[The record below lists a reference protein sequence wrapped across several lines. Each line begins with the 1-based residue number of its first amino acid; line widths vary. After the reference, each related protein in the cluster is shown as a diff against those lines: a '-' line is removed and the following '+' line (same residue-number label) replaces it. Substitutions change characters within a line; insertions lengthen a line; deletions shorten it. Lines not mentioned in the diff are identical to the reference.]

1 MSENDQKQNSP
12 DNIPT
17 ALVKEKKTL
26 SLIWLIPL
34 VALAIGVWLTIKAI
48 NEKGPTVTITFKSAE
63 GLNAGK
69 TKVKYKNVDVGLVE
83 EIQFGEDLSNVE
95 VIVSLSPDMRKYL
108 TAEGT
113 QFWVVRARLAGG
125 KVSGLGTILS
135 GAYISMQ
142 PGSPGKKMRHFTG
155 LDTPPP
161 LKIDIPGTRYVLT
174 SPTLSSLDIGTSIFY
189 RKLKV
194 GEVVNY
200 ELDEKNDS
208 IRIEVFIQSPYDRHV
223 HENTRFWNASGIS
236 AEFGA
241 DGVEIKTESIGAILT
256 GGIAF
261 GKPDKLGKQ
270 SIAEEGHEFYLFR
283 SEKSAFEKQYIKK
296 EQYLVYFDGSVRG
309 LDIGSPV
316 TVLGMHAGEVI
327 DMRLEY
333 DLRDSSFKIPVLLE
347 MESERLSIIGQDTG
361 MDLPTLEELVRRG
374 LRAQLRSGSLLTGQ
388 LLIDLNMYENAEPAK
403 VSYEE
408 GVAVLPTIPTSL
420 DAIKSSLQALM
431 NKIEKMPLEEIG
443 QNLNGTLEGIN
454 KLTNSV
460 DLRDTLANLNKASA
474 QLNET
479 LKQAENVAAGFDESS
494 PAYQD
499 IRKTMNELSAAA
511 RSLRL
516 MMDYLERHP
525 EALIKGK

>member
-1 MSENDQKQNSP
+1 MSEKNQQHNIA
-12 DNIPT
+12 DNIPK
-17 ALVKEKKTL
+17 AVVKEKRTL

-34 VALAIGVWLTIKAI
+34 VALAIGIWLTVKAI

-63 GLNAGK
+63 GLKAGK
-69 TKVKYKNVDVGLVE
+69 TKIKYKNVDVGQVE
-83 EIQFGEDLSNVE
+83 EIHFGEDLSNVE
-95 VIVSLSPDMRKYL
+95 VRASLSPDMRKYL
-108 TAEGT
+108 TDEDT

-155 LDTPPP
+155 LDSPPP
-161 LKIDIPGTRYVLT
+161 LKMDIPGTRYVLT

-194 GEVVNY
+194 GEVIDY
-200 ELDEKNDS
+200 QLDDKDDN
-208 IRIEVFIQSPYDRHV
+208 IRIEVFIRSPYDSHV
-223 HENTRFWNASGIS
+223 YKNTRFWNASGIS

-261 GKPDKLGKQ
+261 GKPDKVAKAAVALQ
-270 SIAEEGHEFYLFR
+270 GHEFYLFKN
-283 SEKSAFEKQYIKK
+283 EKKAFEKQYIKK

-309 LDIGSPV
+309 LTIGSPV
-316 TVLGMHAGEVI
+316 TVLGMHAGQVI

-347 MESERLSIIGQDTG
+347 MESERLSIIGHESG

-388 LLIDLNMYENAEPAK
+388 LLIDLNIYENAAPAE
-403 VSYEE
+403 VSYEQ
-408 GVAVLPTIPTSL
+408 GVAVLPSIPTSL

-431 NKIEKMPLEEIG
+431 NKIEKMPLDEIG
-443 QNLNGTLEGIN
+443 HNLNGALEGIN
-454 KLTNSV
+454 KLANSSDV
-460 DLRDTLANLNKASA
+460 HDTLSNLNKASL

-479 LKQAENVAAGFDESS
+479 LKKAEGVAAGFVEGS

-499 IRKTMNELSAAA
+499 IRRTMNELSTAA

>member
-1 MSENDQKQNSP
+1 MSEKNQQHIVA
-12 DNIPT
+12 DNIPV
-17 ALVKEKKTL
+17 AVVKEKRTL

-34 VALAIGVWLTIKAI
+34 VALAIGIWLTVKAI
-48 NEKGPTVTITFKSAE
+48 NEKGPTVTISFKSAE
-63 GLNAGK
+63 GLKAGK
-69 TKVKYKNVDVGLVE
+69 TKIKYKNVDVGQVE
-83 EIQFGEDLSNVE
+83 EIHFGEDLSSV
-95 VIVSLSPDMRKYL
+95 VVRASLSPDMRKYL
-108 TAEGT
+108 TDEGT

-155 LDTPPP
+155 LDSPPP
-161 LKIDIPGTRYVLT
+161 LKMDIPGTRYVLT

-194 GEVVNY
+194 GEVINY
-200 ELDEKNDS
+200 QLNDKEDN
-208 IRIEVFIQSPYDRHV
+208 IRIEVFIRSPYDSHV
-223 HENTRFWNASGIS
+223 YKNTRFWNASGIS

-261 GKPDKLGKQ
+261 GKPDKVAKVAGAL
-270 SIAEEGHEFYLFR
+270 EGHEFYLFKN
-283 SEKSAFEKQYIKK
+283 EKKAFEKQYIKK

-309 LDIGSPV
+309 LTIGSPV

-347 MESERLSIIGQDTG
+347 MESERLSIIGHESG

-388 LLIDLNMYENAEPAK
+388 LLIDLNVYENAEPAK
-403 VSYEE
+403 VSYEK

-443 QNLNGTLEGIN
+443 QNLNGALEGVN
-454 KLTNSV
+454 KLANSGDV
-460 DLRDTLANLNKASA
+460 RDTLSNLNKASL

-479 LKQAENVAAGFDESS
+479 LKKAEGVAAGFDEGS

-499 IRKTMNELSAAA
+499 IRRTMNELSAAA

>member
-1 MSENDQKQNSP
+1 MSEDNQQQNVT
-12 DNIPT
+12 DNIPK
-17 ALVKEKKTL
+17 AVVKEKKTL

-34 VALAIGVWLTIKAI
+34 VALAIGIWLTVKAI
-48 NEKGPTVTITFKSAE
+48 NEKGPTVTISFKSAE
-63 GLNAGK
+63 GLKAGK
-69 TKVKYKNVDVGLVE
+69 TMIKYKNVDVGQVE
-83 EIQFGEDLSNVE
+83 EIHFSEDLSSVE
-95 VIVSLSPDMRKYL
+95 VIASLSPDMRKHL
-108 TAEGT
+108 TDEGT

-174 SPTLSSLDIGTSIFY
+174 SPTLSSLDVGTSIFY

-194 GEVVNY
+194 GKVINY

-223 HENTRFWNASGIS
+223 YENTRFWNASGIS

-261 GKPDKLGKQ
+261 GQPDKAGRQAVAKQ
-270 SIAEEGHEFYLFR
+270 GYEFNLFKN
-283 SEKSAFEKQYIKK
+283 EKKAFEKQYLKK

-309 LDIGSPV
+309 LTIGSPV

-347 MESERLSIIGQDTG
+347 MESERLSIIGQETG
-361 MDLPTLEELVRRG
+361 IELPTLEELVSRG

-388 LLIDLNMYENAEPAK
+388 LLIDLNMHENAGPAK

-408 GVAVLPTIPTSL
+408 GIAVLPSIPTSL
-420 DAIKSSLQALM
+420 DAIKSSLQALI
-431 NKIEKMPLEEIG
+431 NKIEKIPLEEIG
-443 QNLNGTLEGIN
+443 QNLNGALEGVN
-454 KLTNSV
+454 KLTNSG
-460 DLRDTLANLNKASA
+460 DLHDTLVNLNKASA

-479 LKQAENVAAGFDESS
+479 LKKAEGVAAGFDESS

-499 IRKTMNELSAAA
+499 IRQTMNELSAAA